1 MKKTVSANPNPV
13 INTTK
18 VKVTGFESE
27 QHVLTIFNSY
37 GAILLRTTFNGE
49 EYDIDMTTMPHGT
62 YMINVDGLTTKT
74 VKL

>member
-1 MKKTVSANPNPV
+1 M
-13 INTTK
+13 
-18 VKVTGFESE
+18 
-27 QHVLTIFNSY
+27 LTIFNSY